1 MSQSLRNEGDSSSG
15 LSSFEPS
22 SRKTSENLP
31 YTPVPRTQVR
41 GRGRE
46 RGRGQPHQRGSGGRG
61 NISKPE
67 PSQRQRGRNYTY
79 NEAKEIYNFVR
90 NSSDANARFLL
101 IGTTNISD
109 AVAGELVNH
118 LVAQGYSE
126 RPIGPLKSQLERWK
140 HNYRTIRSH
149 CERSGIG
156 AETAR
161 STVDSEI
168 ERLIGNNRLIPN
180 MMKYFYWDILDL
192 EKDYPSEPVPQIGRI
207 SGSASRDTNE
217 EVIGEREAI
226 AEGTPE
232 NHMDTE
238 LHSDDDDLDDDDPP
252 VPSTR
257 RNVGDIRSSPSD
269 VYPEDGEI
277 GCAPVRAT
285 EHMYHNRARRN
296 NVNPESQTA
305 GDQDFNNDPAC
316 HFRTRNN
323 NPSVRRTAPRY
334 TNPVTTVLNNLSQSR
349 EEGNRVQSERN
360 DLYSRYIA
368 SKISLNTKIEE
379 KVTAEKEQAEE
390 EREIRR
396 RILMSEAEEKE
407 ANNER
412 SKIAWE
418 VAKISLERKKREEDI
433 CKRLHEFIQQEITN
447 GNTGNATQLFSR
459 LVSMGRTNS
468 GGESES
474 N

>member
-22 SRKTSENLP
+22 SREASENLP
-31 YTPVPRTQVR
+31 YTPTPRT
-41 GRGRE
+41 
-46 RGRGQPHQRGSGGRG
+46 QRGSGGRH
-61 NISKPE
+61 NISEPE

-79 NEAKEIYNFVR
+79 NEAKEVYNFVR

-101 IGTTNISD
+101 IGTRSISD

-118 LVAQGYSE
+118 LVTQGYSE
-126 RPIGPLKSQLERWK
+126 RPINPLKSQLERWK
-140 HNYRTIRSH
+140 QNYRTIRSH
-149 CERSGIG
+149 CEHSVFG

-168 ERLIGNNRLIPN
+168 ERFIMSNRLIPN
-180 MMKYFYWDILDL
+180 LMKYFYWDILDL
-192 EKDYPSEPVPQIGRI
+192 EKDYPSESVPQVGRT
-207 SGSASRDTNE
+207 SGSASSTSDTNE
-217 EVIGEREAI
+217 EVIGQLEAI
-226 AEGTPE
+226 AEDAPE

-257 RNVGDIRSSPSD
+257 RNVGDIRSSPSH
-269 VYPEDGEI
+269 VYPGM
-277 GCAPVRAT
+277 VKS
-285 EHMYHNRARRN
+285 N
-296 NVNPESQTA
+296 
-305 GDQDFNNDPAC
+305 
-316 HFRTRNN
+316 
-323 NPSVRRTAPRY
+323 APRY
-334 TNPVTTVLNNLSQSR
+334 TNPVATGLNNLSQSR

-379 KVTAEKEQAEE
+379 KVTAEKERAEE
-390 EREIRR
+390 ERETRR

-412 SKIAWE
+412 SKVALANDKIASE
-418 VAKISLERKKREEDI
+418 EAKISLERKKREEDI

-447 GNTGNATQLFSR
+447 GNTGNATQLSSR